1 MSQSRSETA
10 TPGPPLAETV
20 EEVRGFFTSD
30 AALQDAVSRLTMAGF
45 DRADI
50 SLPMPVPPGEATPD
64 QGAEDPHTE
73 DDDRQMRTLHASLA
87 GSAAALLAA
96 GVVVGTGGAAAPAL
110 AAAAAAGLAA
120 GGIAHTVSRGA
131 DEIQHEQREAAAA
144 HGDLVLAVRVT
155 DSAKRSEA
163 EAVIRAAGAT
173 RVQSVV
179 RT

>member
-1 MSQSRSETA
+1 MSQSESATA
-10 TPGPPLAETV
+10 TPGPPITETV
-20 EEVRGFFTSD
+20 EEVRGFFPSD
-30 AALQDAVSRLTMAGF
+30 AALQDAISRLSMAGF

-50 SLPMPVPPGEATPD
+50 SIPVPVPPSEATPD
-64 QGAEDPHTE
+64 QGAEAPHTE

-96 GVVVGTGGAAAPAL
+96 GVVVGTGGAAAPAV

-120 GGIAHTVSRGA
+120 GGIAHTMSRGA
-131 DEIQHEQREAAAA
+131 DATQHDERQAAAA
-144 HGDLVLAVRVT
+144 RGELVLSVRVP

-163 EAVIRAAGAT
+163 EAAMRATGAT
-173 RVQSVV
+173 RIHSVV

>member
-1 MSQSRSETA
+1 MSQSPSATA
-10 TPGPPLAETV
+10 TPGPPITETV

-30 AALQDAVSRLTMAGF
+30 AALQDAISRLTMAGF

-50 SLPMPVPPGEATPD
+50 SVPAPVPLGEATPD
-64 QGAEDPHTE
+64 QGAEAPNTE

-96 GVVVGTGGAAAPAL
+96 GVVVGTGGAAAPAV

-120 GGIAHTVSRGA
+120 GGVAHTISRGA
-131 DEIQHEQREAAAA
+131 DETQHEQREAAAA
-144 HGDLVLAVRVT
+144 RGSLVLAVRVA
-155 DSAKRSEA
+155 DNAKRAEA
-163 EAVIRAAGAT
+163 EAAMRAAGAT
-173 RVQSVV
+173 RIQSMV